1 MLLDFMRKVQIMS
14 DVTLDETAIHL
25 HELYS
30 AFCRA
35 GFTKEEAFD
44 LVKTMV
50 KSNSQ
55 GGEE

>member
-1 MLLDFMRKVQIMS
+1 MS
-14 DVTLDETAIHL
+14 DLTLDETAIHL

-50 KSNSQ
+50 KSNNQ
-55 GGEE
+55 GGEK